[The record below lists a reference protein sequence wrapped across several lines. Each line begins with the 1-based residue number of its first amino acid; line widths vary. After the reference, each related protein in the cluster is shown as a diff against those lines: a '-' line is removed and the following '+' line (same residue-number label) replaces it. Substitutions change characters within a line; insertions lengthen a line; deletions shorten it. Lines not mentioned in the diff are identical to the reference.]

1 MAAEMAARQSMD
13 FLTSEKHL
21 SRADAYMLTSA
32 AVDLEITQ
40 LVDGTVGVRAMIPKH
55 LFQGRP

>member
-1 MAAEMAARQSMD
+1 MAARQSMD